1 MKLINTSISMKGQP
15 KPAPVKNYKN
25 KLKLRQNIVAWLL
38 IEAFAAV
45 ALTRELI
52 VHAQQRQP

>member
-1 MKLINTSISMKGQP
+1 MELTNTSISMKGQP

-25 KLKLRQNIVAWLL
+25 KLKLRQNIVALLL

-45 ALTRELI
+45 ALIRGFI
-52 VHAQQRQP
+52 VHAQP